1 MKTYV
6 CTNCGKNFGQK
17 GHYDAH
23 CARKNPCKRAGA
35 GVEGNLVLEL
45 KREIDELKK
54 TVSALQL
61 LVSSGSTQQNS
72 VTVGNNNTTTNVTN
86 NQVYISNFGA
96 DDNKFLS
103 QAELRDITSDVYNK
117 LFIRYVEKVNCNAA
131 FPQNHNIFVPNLRAN
146 YVHVFTNGVWK
157 TMPKKE
163 AIDKFVECKQV
174 ELIDLCADERV
185 TSLPKSLKEN
195 LDATVEDDDDDS
207 LLERPKQVEHL
218 LYTHSKM
225 IGNTKRNHQNAG

>member
-6 CTNCGKNFGQK
+6 CTNCGKNFRQK

-23 CARKNPCKRAGA
+23 CARKNPCQRA
-35 GVEGNLVLEL
+35 GVEG
-45 KREIDELKK
+45 D
-54 TVSALQL
+54 
-61 LVSSGSTQQNS
+61 
-72 VTVGNNNTTTNVTN
+72 
-86 NQVYISNFGA
+86 FGA

-103 QAELRDITSDVYNK
+103 QAELRDITSVVYNK

-174 ELIDLCADERV
+174 ELIDLCTDERV

-218 LYTHSKM
+218 LYTHSKI
-225 IGNTKRNHQNAG
+225 IGNTKRKHQNAG